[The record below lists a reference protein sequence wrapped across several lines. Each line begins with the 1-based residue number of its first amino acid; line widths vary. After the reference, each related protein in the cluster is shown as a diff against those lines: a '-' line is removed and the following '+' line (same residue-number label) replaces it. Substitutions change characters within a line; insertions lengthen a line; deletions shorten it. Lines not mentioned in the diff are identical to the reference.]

1 MFITTVQNVAH
12 LGVVHIEIW
21 EAAMFIV
28 TEVKTLVTTLGRK
41 VCIVRLKQLVLSQEA
56 QLTDGVAVE
65 QLEQQLRV

>member
-28 TEVKTLVTTLGRK
+28 TEVKTQVTTLVRK
-41 VCIVRLKQLVLSQEA
+41 AYHRQLQQHVLQHQQA
-56 QLTDGVAVE
+56 PINGLVA
-65 QLEQQLRV
+65 EQQKL